1 MEGREKMNKIE
12 VDDEVYEKLGEIAIP
27 FKETTPNMVI
37 RRLLKLTEKQLLIRE
52 LTSEG
57 GKMLRKKKFEPTLQP
72 QVKPLQS
79 NIVEQHIDE
88 LRAASLET
96 HPAFLTFLMDKY
108 KNTKGN
114 YKTSNIV
121 EFMEEINLQL
131 PNGSFRNPWMK
142 APYGGE
148 KNGLISCQRTIE
160 HFKQTRKFGCWGGKD
175 IKENCDS
182 VNECIYHPNNK
193 GEMKNKC
200 DLRNG
205 VIWKRKSPNS
215 PFTYGYNYLKVIKKQ
230 LLKGHAIPLKP
241 LLKIVFPGSN
251 YNSDLIEQFK
261 KIFHFNNEELN
272 TLFNK

>member
-1 MEGREKMNKIE
+1 MKGRIKMNKIE
-12 VDDEVYEKLGEIAIP
+12 VDDEVYVKLGEIAVP

-37 RRLLKLTEKQLLIRE
+37 RRLLKLTEKQPY
-52 LTSEG
+52 TSEITSDG
-57 GKMLRKKKFEPTLQP
+57 EKMLRTANFKATPQP
-72 QVKPLQS
+72 QTTSLRS
-79 NIVEQHIDE
+79 NIIEQHIDE
-88 LRAASLET
+88 LRAASLKT

-114 YKTSNIV
+114 YKTSHII
-121 EFMEEINLQL
+121 EFMEETNLQL

-182 VNECIYHPNNK
+182 VNECIYHPKNK
-193 GEMKNKC
+193 AKMKNKC

-205 VIWKRKSPNS
+205 VIWKRETPISL
-215 PFTYGYNYLKVIKKQ
+215 FTYGHNYLKVVKTQ
-230 LLKGHAIPLKP
+230 LLKDCSIPLK
-241 LLKIVFPGSN
+241 LLLDIVFQGSN

-261 KIFHFNNEELN
+261 KIFHFNTEELN

>member
-1 MEGREKMNKIE
+1 MNKIE
-12 VDDEVYEKLGEIAIP
+12 VDDEVYEKLGEIAVP

-37 RRLLKLTEKQLLIRE
+37 RRLLKLTEKQSFASE
-52 LTSEG
+52 LSSNEKILSTANFKDTPQPPITS
-57 GKMLRKKKFEPTLQP
+57 LR
-72 QVKPLQS
+72 S
-79 NIVEQHIDE
+79 NNIKQHIDD
-88 LRAASLET
+88 LRAASLKT

-114 YKTSNIV
+114 YKTSHVI
-121 EFMEEINLQL
+121 EFMEETNLKL
-131 PNGSFRNPWMK
+131 LNGSFRNPWMR
-142 APYGGE
+142 ASYGGE

-182 VNECIYHPNNK
+182 VNECIYHPKNIAK
-193 GEMKNKC
+193 MKNKC

-205 VIWKRKSPNS
+205 VIWKRETPISL
-215 PFTYGYNYLKVIKKQ
+215 FTYGHNYLKVVKTQ
-230 LLKGHAIPLKP
+230 LLKDCSIPLKP
-241 LLKIVFPGSN
+241 LLDIVFPGSN

-261 KIFHFNNEELN
+261 KRFHFNTEELN